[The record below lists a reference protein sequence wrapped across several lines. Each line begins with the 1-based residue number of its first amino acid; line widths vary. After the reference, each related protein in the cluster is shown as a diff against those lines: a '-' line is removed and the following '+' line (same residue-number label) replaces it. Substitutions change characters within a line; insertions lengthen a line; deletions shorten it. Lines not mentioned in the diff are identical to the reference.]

1 LPQVWAATHP
11 VAACK
16 TGAAEVLQKLPEVW
30 PEGKA
35 ANKADLQA
43 LKICGDC
50 EGASLCTGAGHT
62 DAVAALAGVCRC
74 AWFCC
79 HHVVLLVQCY
89 MIQKDCKGSKPE
101 QRDSLLKLHFL
112 QSSEHYMIM

>member
-1 LPQVWAATHP
+1 MQVWAATHP
-11 VAACK
+11 VPACK

-30 PEGKA
+30 PEGQA

-62 DAVAALAGVCRC
+62 DAVAALAGAVLSILSCKRC
-74 AWFCC
+74 VNALC
-79 HHVVLLVQCY
+79 VLLL
-89 MIQKDCKGSKPE
+89 PE
-101 QRDSLLKLHFL
+101 VWP
-112 QSSEHYMIM
+112 EGAAAN